1 MRALVSAPKD
11 LKCRKRFKSLFQDFN
26 VVSICKKI
34 SFFQWNHL
42 THICDELRESG
53 NGLIPGISR
62 EIILQKEISL
72 PPLAEQQRIVDRIE
86 SLFAKLDQAKE
97 LVQDGLDSFET
108 RKAAILH
115 KAFTGELTAK
125 WREEHG
131 LGIDSWRENKLG
143 QLLRPMITCKPDKSY
158 EYFYYIDIDTL
169 DNKTQTVKEAKKIP
183 VSNAPS
189 RASRGLESGN
199 VLFSL
204 VRPYLK
210 NIAVINEEFSHCIA
224 STGFYVCRCNDSLSS
239 YFLYYLLISQ
249 DTINYY
255 TSYMKGDNSPSIRK
269 GDFEGLKVMLP
280 SLPEQQEIVS
290 ILDSLFEKEKQGKEL
305 LVGILEKID
314 LIKKAILAR
323 AFRGELG
330 TNDPAEESAIE
341 LLKECL
347 Q

>member
-62 EIILQKEISL
+62 EIIPIYGIHRESH
-72 PPLAEQQRIVDRIE
+72 RIVDRIE
-86 SLFAKLDQAKE
+86 SLFAKLDQPKE

-199 VLFSL
+199 V
-204 VRPYLK
+204 
-210 NIAVINEEFSHCIA
+210 
-224 STGFYVCRCNDSLSS
+224 
-239 YFLYYLLISQ
+239 
-249 DTINYY
+249 
-255 TSYMKGDNSPSIRK
+255 
-269 GDFEGLKVMLP
+269 
-280 SLPEQQEIVS
+280 
-290 ILDSLFEKEKQGKEL
+290 
-305 LVGILEKID
+305 
-314 LIKKAILAR
+314 
-323 AFRGELG
+323 
-330 TNDPAEESAIE
+330 
-341 LLKECL
+341 
-347 Q
+347 